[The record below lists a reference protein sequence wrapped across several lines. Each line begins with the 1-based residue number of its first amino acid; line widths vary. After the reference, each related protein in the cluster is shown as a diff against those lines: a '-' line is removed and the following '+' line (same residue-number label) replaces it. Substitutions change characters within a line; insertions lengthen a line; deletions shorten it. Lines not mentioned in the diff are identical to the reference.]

1 MGCPLST
8 SSNGEVVKQNF
19 NIVNLPGKRNSL
31 QKAKFVSSS
40 SDNCR
45 RSRTNSKSI
54 SIESTSRR
62 NSKTHTKK
70 RIVLSTNIAGNES
83 INSDSLLIHNNLD
96 LLKEKNDGPKPK
108 FTNSLNVALTALKSV
123 LLFKRR
129 DSPPSRHPSIT
140 SSYSAM
146 SLLSPKQELL
156 SYSGLLKGYSI
167 DMSRAKSNGQVVS
180 MCCRKMGMIEYS
192 DGVNEHCDIYWHN
205 IVYNDMKTIIKNPE
219 ARVNKFPGMTELAKK
234 VSLTQAIRSMKELF
248 PWEYEFYPQSFVLP
262 AQLDEFRQQSEQMN
276 ATGQKQYYIVKPD
289 DGAQGTGIYLIKSSN
304 ELRST
309 SEKQLVQEYLSDPYL
324 MKDRLKF
331 DFRVYALIKSLN
343 PLSIYVAREG
353 MARFCTEPYVKPTPS
368 NFSNLY
374 AHLTNYSLNKANGT
388 YIHSKS
394 LKDQLQGSK
403 RLLSTVLHQMEW
415 EGLRTRRLW
424 HEIKMVLA
432 MVPEIMLNY
441 EHYFCDV
448 SGPQCFQIMGFDI
461 IVRRDGVPFL
471 LEVNSAPSLSVEH
484 TELSE
489 NGELINVRSIMIK
502 VPLVTESILLV
513 LNKLD
518 DAYKL
523 FAKQNGGNTALHER
537 RLVRGSISSNAP
549 SIGEPD
555 VKLQDRVKRKPHLSE
570 IFPGRYGHTSKHL
583 LVLDRAVYLFMQFVN
598 LKQSLHI
605 SLMGIKAFIKKCNLK
620 EFFPLSQLEERI
632 SNINNYFSKSTS
644 SPSTGLPFH
653 GFLHLLF
660 HIAKLKFP
668 FCSDIL
674 PALLR
679 LLAYCDSSLRYYG
692 VRSTRL
698 RRAELEHNENSSQV
712 EIYLLPDRI
721 RKLLVDNTKG
731 RGTNRIGPTASQERL
746 PGAKRKVSKPRSRSL
761 PRSIHVSKKNN

>member
-1 MGCPLST
+1 M
-8 SSNGEVVKQNF
+8 
-19 NIVNLPGKRNSL
+19 
-31 QKAKFVSSS
+31 
-40 SDNCR
+40 
-45 RSRTNSKSI
+45 
-54 SIESTSRR
+54 
-62 NSKTHTKK
+62 
-70 RIVLSTNIAGNES
+70 
-83 INSDSLLIHNNLD
+83 
-96 LLKEKNDGPKPK
+96 
-108 FTNSLNVALTALKSV
+108 
-123 LLFKRR
+123 
-129 DSPPSRHPSIT
+129 
-140 SSYSAM
+140 
-146 SLLSPKQELL
+146 
-156 SYSGLLKGYSI
+156 
-167 DMSRAKSNGQVVS
+167 
-180 MCCRKMGMIEYS
+180 
-192 DGVNEHCDIYWHN
+192 
-205 IVYNDMKTIIKNPE
+205 
-219 ARVNKFPGMTELAKK
+219 
-234 VSLTQAIRSMKELF
+234 
-248 PWEYEFYPQSFVLP
+248 
-262 AQLDEFRQQSEQMN
+262 
-276 ATGQKQYYIVKPD
+276 
-289 DGAQGTGIYLIKSSN
+289 GAQGTGIYLIKSPN
-304 ELRST
+304 ELRDT
-309 SEKQLVQEYLSDPYL
+309 SEKQLVQDYLSDPYL

-424 HEIKMVLA
+424 HEIKMIVVKTVLA

-448 SGPQCFQIMGFDI
+448 PGPQCFQIMGFDI

-489 NGELINVRSIMIK
+489 NGELINVRSI
-502 VPLVTESILLV
+502 VDEVR
-513 LNKLD
+513 
-518 DAYKL
+518 
-523 FAKQNGGNTALHER
+523 HER

-605 SLMGIKAFIKKCNLK
+605 SLMGIKAFIKKCNLT
-620 EFFPLSQLEERI
+620 ELFPPSELEERI
-632 SNINNYFSKSTS
+632 SNINNYFSKST
-644 SPSTGLPFH
+644 STGLPFH

-721 RKLLVDNTKG
+721 RKVLVDNTKG
-731 RGTNRIGPTASQERL
+731 RGTNRVGPTASQGRL
-746 PGAKRKVSKPRSRSL
+746 PGAKRKASKPRSRSL
-761 PRSIHVSKKNN
+761 PRSVHASKKNN